1 MDPELDIADVAIIG
15 AGPAGSTLAA
25 LLARQSDLKICLLE
39 KETFPREHIGE
50 SFSHRLIPILA
61 ESGALEKVLASDCWV
76 KKYGGYYSWDPN
88 QPYATLFEHHAHQRD
103 GVRRW
108 SMHVDRAR
116 FDDILLRNAES
127 LGVHVQT
134 NTEIVEVIGRDPS
147 TLVARDGQRF
157 RARFVVEATGRR
169 TSVVTRQ
176 PKAFLSEY
184 KNVAIWQHIV
194 GGEPAQSLPGDWNLF
209 REDNLSAIGSFAFED
224 GWFWYIPVARQHQ
237 GQRIVT
243 HSLGLVTDPKVLA
256 TKDYRAPGAL
266 LAAAKQVP
274 LLEALI
280 RDATP
285 LYDEIKTATNYS
297 MISGQFCSLEERWIL
312 IGDSAHFVDPLFSS
326 GVTFAVLHAASAAL
340 LLKASIDPSRSQ
352 ASKQELWNDYEQDW
366 GLTARSFALAIDQW
380 YHAISKTYPQS
391 LYWQARADNVMTDD
405 RDETFHALVNT
416 EFSTDLLH
424 VLTRNTDDIE
434 RLDSL
439 GPLAR
444 KIDNLR
450 TDKPNDSDRITLG
463 GGVELREGQ
472 AIQVVRATVAAQKQ
486 EIEARASKF
495 WADPSSLRE
504 GDWIYDE
511 PIPCHRLVFADLER
525 PISIR
530 FIDEQDGGLEL
541 YRQLRQGACYGELV
555 AQATP
560 HQRLLLHRIWR
571 AGMLDASPA

>member
-1 MDPELDIADVAIIG
+1 MDAEFDVAIIG

-25 LLARQSDLKICLLE
+25 LLARQSDLKVCLLE
-39 KETFPREHIGE
+39 KEIFPREHIGE

-61 ESGALEKVLASDCWV
+61 ESGALEQVLASDCWI

-108 SMHVDRAR
+108 SIHVDRAR

-127 LGVHVQT
+127 LGVQVET
-134 NTEIVEVIGRDPS
+134 ATEIVEVTGRAPS
-147 TLVARDGQRF
+147 VLVSRDGRRF
-157 RARFVVEATGRR
+157 RAKFVVEATGRR
-169 TSVVTRQ
+169 RSVVTRQ

-209 REDNLSAIGSFAFED
+209 RADNLSAIGSFAFED
-224 GWFWYIPVARQHQ
+224 GWFWYIPVARHHQ
-237 GQRIVT
+237 GERIVT

-256 TKDYRAPGAL
+256 KTDYRAPGAL
-266 LAAAKQVP
+266 LEAAKQVP
-274 LLEALI
+274 LLGSLV

-285 LYDEIKTATNYS
+285 LYDEIQTATNYS
-297 MISGQFCSLEERWIL
+297 MISGQFCSLDERWIL

-340 LLKASIDPSRSQ
+340 LLKASIDPKYSQ
-352 ASKQELWNDYEQDW
+352 ADKQELWNDYELDW

-380 YHAISKTYPQS
+380 YHAISKTYPKS
-391 LYWQARADNVMTDD
+391 TYWQARAQNAMTDD

-416 EFSTDLLH
+416 EFSPDLLH
-424 VLTRNTDDIE
+424 VLTRNTDD
-434 RLDSL
+434 LDSL
-439 GPLAR
+439 DSHGPLAR
-444 KIDNLR
+444 KIDGLR
-450 TDKPNDSDRITLG
+450 GDKPNESDRISLR
-463 GGVELREGQ
+463 VDIELREGLT
-472 AIQVVRATVAAQKQ
+472 IQVVRSTVAAQNQ
-486 EIEARASKF
+486 DVEDRASKF
-495 WADPSSLRE
+495 WADPKSLRE

-511 PIPCHRLVFADLER
+511 PIACHRLVFADRKR
-525 PISIR
+525 PISVRLIN
-530 FIDEQDGGLEL
+530 EQDDGLEL
-541 YRQLRQGACYGELV
+541 VRRLRQGCRYGELL
-555 AQATP
+555 AEATP

-571 AGMLDASPA
+571 AGMLDTSPT

>member
-1 MDPELDIADVAIIG
+1 MDPEFDVAIIG

-25 LLARQSDLKICLLE
+25 LLARQTDLKICLLE

-61 ESGALEKVLASDCWV
+61 ESGALEKVLASDCWI

-108 SMHVDRAR
+108 SIHVDRAR
-116 FDDILLRNAES
+116 FDNILLENAAS

-134 NTEIVEVIGRDPS
+134 ATEIVEVTGRDPS
-147 TLVARDGQRF
+147 VLVSRDGRRF
-157 RARFVVEATGRR
+157 SARFVVEATGRQR
-169 TSVVTRQ
+169 SVVTHE

-184 KNVAIWQHIV
+184 KNVAIWQHVV

-224 GWFWYIPVARQHQ
+224 GWFWYIPVAREHQ

-256 TKDYRAPGAL
+256 KKDYRAPGAL
-266 LAAAKQVP
+266 LAAARQVP
-274 LLEALI
+274 LLQTLVQA
-280 RDATP
+280 AKP
-285 LYDEIKTATNYS
+285 LYEGVKTATNYS
-297 MISGQFCSLEERWIL
+297 MISGSFCNLDERWIL

-340 LLKASIDPSRSQ
+340 LLKATIDPKRSQ
-352 ASKQELWNDYEQDW
+352 ADKQELWNDYELDW

-380 YHAISKTYPQS
+380 YHAISKAHPQS
-391 LYWQARADNVMTDD
+391 EYWQARAENAMTDD
-405 RDETFHALVNT
+405 RDQTFHALVNT

-444 KIDNLR
+444 KIGDLR
-450 TDKPNDSDRITLG
+450 EDKPKQSDHLSLG
-463 GGVELREGQ
+463 KDVELREGQ
-472 AIQVVRATVAAQKQ
+472 AIQVVRSTVAAQKQ
-486 EIEARASKF
+486 DIEARASSF
-495 WADPSSLRE
+495 WSDPNSLRQ

-511 PIPCHRLVFADLER
+511 PIPCHRLVFADRER
-525 PISIR
+525 PISVR

-541 YRQLRQGACYGELV
+541 YRRLQEGAPYGELMD
-555 AQATP
+555 QATP

-571 AGMLDASPA
+571 AGMLEASSA